1 MRLCCRF
8 GILFGCYP
16 VNNANRL
23 SGTNTCRVNTMK
35 DLSKHPCFNTEAK
48 QKYARVHLP
57 VAPKCN
63 IQCNYCNRKY
73 DCCNESRPGV
83 SSTLLSPMQAVHY
96 LKALNEKMPDISVT
110 GIAGPGDPFANPEE
124 TMLTVELVKKEFPD
138 MILCLSTNGL
148 DLAPYIDDLAGAG
161 VSHVTL
167 TVNSLNP
174 GTLAKIY
181 RWVRYNRRVYRGE
194 QGGLILLEQQL
205 KCIEL
210 LKSKGIAVKINT
222 VICPGINDGEAGE
235 IAAKVAA
242 LGAGTMNCIPLY
254 PTENTEFA
262 LLKEPSKELMKSI
275 KLRIAEYIKPMAH
288 CARCR
293 ADAAGLLGCD
303 NTEAMKMIGQFSTL
317 VVNKGE
323 GRTRVAVA
331 SHEGLLV
338 NLHLGEARKLYIF
351 EQSRNG
357 YHFVET
363 RNTPPE
369 GGGEERWKALAN
381 TTLVDCRAVLV
392 GGVGETPMRILHAN
406 GIRVIQM
413 SGLIDA
419 GLDAVYLNLP
429 VKTLCRSDYTRCGE
443 ACRGT
448 GSGCG

>member
-1 MRLCCRF
+1 MKK
-8 GILFGCYP
+8 
-16 VNNANRL
+16 L
-23 SGTNTCRVNTMK
+23 SR
-35 DLSKHPCFNTEAK
+35 HPCFNAEAK

-57 VAPKCN
+57 VAPRCN
-63 IQCNYCNRKY
+63 VQCNYCNRKY
-73 DCCNESRPGV
+73 DCCSESRPGV
-83 SSTLLSPMQAVHY
+83 CSTVLSPVQAAHY
-96 LKALNEKMPDISVT
+96 LKALNERMPDISAV

-124 TMLTVELVKKEFPD
+124 TMLTVNLVKKEFPG

-174 GTLAKIY
+174 ETLAKMY
-181 RWVRYNRRVYRGE
+181 RWVRYNRRIYRGQE
-194 QGGLILLEQQL
+194 AGRILLEQQL
-205 KCIEL
+205 KCIGL
-210 LKSKGIAVKINT
+210 LKSKEIVVKINT
-222 VICPGINDGEAGE
+222 VICPGINDGEVEE
-235 IAAKVAA
+235 IAAKVAS
-242 LGAGTMNCIPLY
+242 LGADTMNCLPVY
-254 PTENTEFA
+254 PVENTEFA
-262 LLKEPSKELMKSI
+262 LLEEPSKAMMKAV
-275 KLRIAEYIKPMAH
+275 KQRIAKHILPMAH

-293 ADAAGLLGCD
+293 ADAAGLLGRD
-303 NTEAMKMIGQFSTL
+303 NREAMSLAGQFSTL

-338 NLHLGEARKLYIF
+338 NLHLGEARKMYIF

-381 TTLVDCRAVLV
+381 TTLADCQAALV
-392 GGVGETPMRILHAN
+392 GGIGETPMRVLHAN
-406 GIRVIQM
+406 GIKVIQM

-419 GLDAVYLNLP
+419 GLDTVYLNLP